1 MKDKQRGE
9 KKRFSVAVAADILP
23 RSHFPGVFVYRT
35 RLYPDFF
42 PRFGNAFRRGRG
54 NYVPCGT
61 EKMGSSQKKFLKI
74 VDKTFAGM
82 IL

>member
-23 RSHFPGVFVYRT
+23 RSHILGVFVYRT
-35 RLYPDFF
+35 RLYLDFF

-61 EKMGSSQKKFLKI
+61 EKNGEFSKKVLKNR
-74 VDKTFAGM
+74 
-82 IL
+82 

>member
-9 KKRFSVAVAADILP
+9 KKRFFVAVAADILP
-23 RSHFPGVFVYRT
+23 RSHIPGVFVYRT
-35 RLYPDFF
+35 RLYLDFF
-42 PRFGNAFRRGRG
+42 PRFGNAFGERGRD
-54 NYVPCGT
+54 YVPFRT
-61 EKMGSSQKKFLKI
+61 KKMGSSQKKFLKI

>member
-23 RSHFPGVFVYRT
+23 RSHIPGVFVYRT

-61 EKMGSSQKKFLKI
+61 EKKWGVLKKSS
-74 VDKTFAGM
+74 
-82 IL
+82 

>member
-23 RSHFPGVFVYRT
+23 RSHFPGVFGYRP

-61 EKMGSSQKKFLKI
+61 EKNGEFSKKVLKNR
-74 VDKTFAGM
+74 
-82 IL
+82 

>member
-9 KKRFSVAVAADILP
+9 KKRFSVPVAADILP
-23 RSHFPGVFVYRT
+23 RSHIPGVLVYRT

-61 EKMGSSQKKFLKI
+61 EKKWGVLKKSS
-74 VDKTFAGM
+74 
-82 IL
+82 

>member
-23 RSHFPGVFVYRT
+23 RSHIPGVFVYRT

-61 EKMGSSQKKFLKI
+61 EKNGEFSKKVLKNR
-74 VDKTFAGM
+74 
-82 IL
+82 

>member
-9 KKRFSVAVAADILP
+9 KKRFSVAVAADILL
-23 RSHFPGVFVYRT
+23 RSHIPGVFVYRT

-61 EKMGSSQKKFLKI
+61 EKNGEFSKKVLKNR
-74 VDKTFAGM
+74 
-82 IL
+82 

>member
-9 KKRFSVAVAADILP
+9 KKRFFVAVAADILP

-35 RLYPDFF
+35 RLYLDFF

-54 NYVPCGT
+54 NYVLFRTKKWGVL
-61 EKMGSSQKKFLKI
+61 KKSS
-74 VDKTFAGM
+74 
-82 IL
+82 

>member
-23 RSHFPGVFVYRT
+23 RSHIPGVFVYRT
-35 RLYPDFF
+35 RLYLDFF

-61 EKMGSSQKKFLKI
+61 EKNGEFSKKVLKNR
-74 VDKTFAGM
+74 
-82 IL
+82 